1 MPLSQNSQRAPQGE
15 SRKWLVEITIGVVGV
30 AIALFAWLRPK
41 NPPPVPPP
49 PTPPP
54 INLSASWRESIE
66 GKDGGYVFTHQIGDV
81 VVARH
86 AAVGPAIRMYDLM
99 GEAEKPFW
107 EGELKGSHIQGKI
120 HLPADTMGLYQCP
133 KLSKEP
139 TDLPMSFDLQSDGSL
154 VGSYVLQ
161 EVFVRDCIV
170 QTKRVSV
177 KLIRETDYDDNDKPI
192 PKASGH

>member
-1 MPLSQNSQRAPQGE
+1 MPLSQNSQRTPRGE
-15 SRKWLVEITIGVVGV
+15 SRKWVVEITIGVVGV

-41 NPPPVPPP
+41 NPPPLPPP

-54 INLSASWRESIE
+54 INLSAAWLESID
-66 GKDGGYVFTHQIGDV
+66 GKDGGVVFIHQIGDV

-99 GEAEKPFW
+99 GMAEKPFW
-107 EGELKGSHIQGKI
+107 EGELKGSHVQGKI
-120 HLPADTMGLYQCP
+120 HLAADEIGLSECP

-139 TDLPMSFDLQSDGSL
+139 IDLPMSFDLQSDGSL
-154 VGSYVLQ
+154 AGNYVLQ
-161 EVFVRDCIV
+161 EVYVPECIV
-170 QTKRVSV
+170 YTKRVSV
-177 KLIRETDYDDNDKPI
+177 KLIRDTDFDDNDRRI